1 VLTGQGGYWR
11 CVTGKTSVNKN
22 KKVNPLIL
30 RKVGMP
36 ISSCMQYMVGSMP
49 TEQSEVMQL
58 NMNVDIGKKFD

>member
-11 CVTGKTSVNKN
+11 CVTGKTSLNK
-22 KKVNPLIL
+22 KKVNPLII

-36 ISSCMQYMVGSMP
+36 VSSRMQYMVGSMP

-58 NMNVDIGKKFD
+58 NMNVDIGKKI